1 MVFRN
6 FHIQNQQSMS
16 HSFNKVWIHAIWS
29 TKNRMP
35 LISDSL
41 EAKLYPMMK
50 NEFQELECPLLIING
65 WTDHVHC
72 LFLLNSKKSIA
83 EILKQI
89 KGSSSHFVNGQNLI
103 SEKFSWQVGYAAF
116 SVSESVKSKVFN
128 YIQNQKEHH
137 QSKDFQ
143 QELK

>member
-1 MVFRN
+1 
-6 FHIQNQQSMS
+6 MS

-41 EAKLYPMMK
+41 ESKLYPMIK
-50 NEFQELECPLLIING
+50 NEFQELECPLFIING
-65 WTDHVHC
+65 WTDHIHC
-72 LFLLNSKKSIA
+72 LFLLNPKKSIA
-83 EILKQI
+83 EVLKQI
-89 KGSSSHFVNGQNLI
+89 KGSSSHFVNAQNLI

-116 SVSESVKSKVFN
+116 SVSESVKNKVFS

-137 QSKDFQ
+137 QRKDFEH
-143 QELK
+143 ELNDFLELHKIENG